1 MTSCLMSEQQHL
13 SANILVRALSVSA
26 TSPSS
31 RASTAASS
39 CPRLAGSPAAA
50 TAADHSE
57 EAAAVLDTE
66 LDSSN

>member
-1 MTSCLMSEQQHL
+1 MFEQLL

-39 CPRLAGSPAAA
+39 CPRLAGSLAAA

-57 EAAAVLDTE
+57 EAAADLGIELE
-66 LDSSN
+66 LDSSKWL